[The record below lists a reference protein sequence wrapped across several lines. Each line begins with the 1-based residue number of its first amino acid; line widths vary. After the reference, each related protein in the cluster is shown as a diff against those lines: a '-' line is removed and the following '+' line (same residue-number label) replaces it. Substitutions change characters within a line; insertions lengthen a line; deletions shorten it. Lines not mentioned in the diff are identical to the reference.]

1 MLALM
6 LSGAV
11 ALASLAFFFSA
22 FFAPK
27 LHRKD
32 DFLWSGVGFFYGL
45 VLWNCAQRF
54 TGAILLGQAAVVVLV
69 LAFAW
74 QTLRLRAAIA
84 RNSIVEVPSFS
95 VLDWF
100 AGGLQRKPKVKTPV
114 AVDDKK
120 TPTKDQDN
128 TEVEPV
134 TGAVKQDLP
143 ETATQLKSAEDS
155 APAVL
160 AEKVTDAV
168 EQVNESVPTE
178 VESVIETAEEVVE
191 ELNQAAVT
199 LAEEVVE
206 QAEETVEKIVETADQ
221 SEEKPVNPVPEKAEE
236 VLLKKPKSK
245 LFQRLFGRKK
255 PVVTPVPSK
264 PEVSQSETVE
274 QKVSIE
280 PENPSNQTD
289 DWDDG
294 EDWGEDLPSMVN
306 PSDAQED
313 SNKIINDQENNETDE
328 SKVIAVVET
337 VQIEQQITLV
347 EVSDSENIAEQE
359 QPIDMGGQDDQ
370 VSQEAAAQKTEDV
383 SPPTSEAT
391 VVVIEER
398 VEEVTS
404 PETEIQQEKE
414 VNELYVKS
422 EAVTEA
428 IANELEELPEE
439 TTDFEE
445 TTVNTDNAEEEE
457 TQNEGEEPAQEKQ
470 NWADG

>member
-84 RNSIVEVPSFS
+84 KHAIVEVPSFS
-95 VLDWF
+95 LLDWL
-100 AGGLQRKPKVKTPV
+100 AGGLQRKPKVKAP
-114 AVDDKK
+114 AKDKDAEGK
-120 TPTKDQDN
+120 Q
-128 TEVEPV
+128 TETEIEAG
-134 TGAVKQDLP
+134 TAAVKQDLP
-143 ETATQLKSAEDS
+143 ATGEPSELGEDS
-155 APAVL
+155 IAVNAPSPITEEV
-160 AEKVTDAV
+160 AEAIA
-168 EQVNESVPTE
+168 QESPDISEE
-178 VESVIETAEEVVE
+178 VEGVIETAETVVE
-191 ELNQAAVT
+191 EINETAETV
-199 LAEEVVE
+199 AEEVVE
-206 QAEETVEKIVETADQ
+206 KAQETAEKIAEITDQTEEKSVQSSPDQ
-221 SEEKPVNPVPEKAEE
+221 SEE

-255 PVVTPVPSK
+255 PASSPAK
-264 PEVSQSETVE
+264 AEQSAPTVVE
-274 QKVSIE
+274 QTPNPE
-280 PENPSNQTD
+280 PESANVESD

-294 EDWGEDLPSMVN
+294 EDWGEDLSSVN
-306 PSDAQED
+306 SEGIADNKEED
-313 SNKIINDQENNETDE
+313 NETDDPQ
-328 SKVIAVVET
+328 VIAVAET
-337 VQIEQQITLV
+337 MQIEPQTALV
-347 EVSDSENIAEQE
+347 EVPDSENVAEQE
-359 QPIDMGGQDDQ
+359 QPIDVVGQDDQ
-370 VSQEAAAQKTEDV
+370 VTQEEAEDETEDI

-391 VVVIEER
+391 AVVIEER
-398 VEEVTS
+398 VEEVTD
-404 PETEIQQEKE
+404 PETEIQQGQEGDGPE
-414 VNELYVKS
+414 VTS

-428 IANELEELPEE
+428 IASESEDLPEQSTDSFDSSNAVNPEDGDGE
-439 TTDFEE
+439 TTNDGDDSTE
-445 TTVNTDNAEEEE
+445 
-457 TQNEGEEPAQEKQ
+457 EKQ